1 MAHSVE
7 IVIRSDGKNIMDGQ
21 LELMNLNVS
30 ADTLA
35 EAVDEAVAHLNGYH
49 SRVLAK
55 ARVTE
60 DQPWTTRK
68 RDQLVSGLISMKVAT
83 AYQVVTDFVREVNK
97 EKLDMPLDRLVP
109 MVFGWYLHQ
118 RIVEMN
124 GTLFA
129 APAEEE
135 DPTGALRAS
144 DQAEVQVRDEITG
157 QGRPM
162 TDEEHLNVYGTIPPE
177 ANPDRGGTHDFTSK
191 LAAADETVQLPT
203 IDPKLKSLT
212 TPYPPTGEFGISAK
226 GLIADY
232 KPQQDRDAEIR
243 ENWKADL
250 ERDKGASEPLKGG

>member
-144 DQAEVQVRDEITG
+144 DQAEVQVSDE
-157 QGRPM
+157 
-162 TDEEHLNVYGTIPPE
+162 
-177 ANPDRGGTHDFTSK
+177 AASNPDRGGTHDFTSK
-191 LAAADETVQLPT
+191 LAAADETVKLPT
-203 IDPKLKSLT
+203 VEERILT
-212 TPYPPTGEFGISAK
+212 TYAPTGSFGISGKDIVSPTLYPPPTGSRT
-226 GLIADY
+226 
-232 KPQQDRDAEIR
+232 RDQEIR
-243 ENWKADL
+243 DNWKADL
-250 ERDKGASEPLKGG
+250 ERDQQIDAALVKEPLEGG